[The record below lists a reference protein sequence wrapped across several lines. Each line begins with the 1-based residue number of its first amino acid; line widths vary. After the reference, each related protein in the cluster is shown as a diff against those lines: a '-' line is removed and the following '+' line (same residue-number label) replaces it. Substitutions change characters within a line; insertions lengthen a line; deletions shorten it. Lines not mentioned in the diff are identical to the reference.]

1 MRYVSVDAPRQVS
14 IRSADAGEAGPREIL
29 VRTLLSGVSSGTE
42 LALYR
47 GTINTL
53 HNPRWGY
60 WSEYPI
66 SPGYELVGVVE
77 ECGDDAVAD
86 VGVGD
91 RVVCHA
97 PHGTQATVG
106 YQNCIRVPDAVSNE
120 EASMAML
127 GATTAHG
134 IRRAQ
139 LAYGEWVL
147 VLGYGAVGLLSAE
160 HARRAGA
167 RRVFVADPVADRRT
181 FAEQRGFVAFDP
193 TSPTLEDE
201 VLEATEGRGVDVVIE
216 ASGHPVAVDE
226 ALRAVRR
233 GGRILLQGT
242 ITERVEI
249 AFSDVPMHKEVT
261 FVSTWGKGPTREGD
275 RAWTRKENQ
284 ELAMELIA
292 RGELRVSDV
301 PRRRFRFEETATAY
315 EALDRGE
322 VTAVQVVLDY
332 QP

>member
-14 IRSADAGEAGPREIL
+14 IRSADAREAGPREIL

-42 LALYR
+42 LAVYR

-53 HNPRWGY
+53 RNPRWGY

-66 SPGYELVGVVE
+66 RPGYELVGVVQA
-77 ECGDDAVAD
+77 CGEGVSEVA
-86 VGVGD
+86 VGD

-97 PHGTQATVG
+97 PHGTWATVAYG
-106 YQNCIRVPDAVSNE
+106 DYVRVPDKVANE

-139 LAYGEWVL
+139 ISYGEWVL

-167 RRVFVADPVADRRT
+167 RRVFVADPVADRRA
-181 FAEQRGFVAFDP
+181 FAEKRGFVALDP

-201 VLEATEGRGVDVVIE
+201 VLEATEGPGADVVIE

-226 ALRAVRR
+226 ALRAVRP

-242 ITERVEI
+242 ITEPVEI

-275 RAWTRKENQ
+275 GAWTRKENQ

-322 VTAVQVVLDY
+322 ITAIQVVLDY